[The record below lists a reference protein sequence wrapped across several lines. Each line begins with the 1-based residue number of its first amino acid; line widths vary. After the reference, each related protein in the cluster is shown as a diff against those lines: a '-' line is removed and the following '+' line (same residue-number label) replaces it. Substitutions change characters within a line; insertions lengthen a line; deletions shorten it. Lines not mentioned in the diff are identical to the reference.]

1 MTEFILRVSDERNAY
16 LNECVNKNNIRLI
29 SRDYRVRMINSILVG
44 LSVLC
49 IVNLVQGNRENRQ
62 QLQD

>member
-1 MTEFILRVSDERNAY
+1 MTEFILCVSDERNVY

-29 SRDYRVRMINSILVG
+29 SKDYRVRMINSILVG

>member
-1 MTEFILRVSDERNAY
+1 MTEFILCVSDERNAY

-29 SRDYRVRMINSILVG
+29 SKDYRVRMINSILVG